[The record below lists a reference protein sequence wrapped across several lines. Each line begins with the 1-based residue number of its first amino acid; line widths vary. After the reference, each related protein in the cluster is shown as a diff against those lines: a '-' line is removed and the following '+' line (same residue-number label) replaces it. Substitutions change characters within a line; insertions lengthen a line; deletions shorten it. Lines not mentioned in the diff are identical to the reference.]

1 MRNGRHYLLYMGQE
15 TARGMTVAKDTEGRR
30 RTRRGEET
38 RKALIEA
45 CIDCLN
51 ARGYAGTSIEAVMS
65 KSGISRGSV
74 LNQFPT
80 RLDLMTATIEAAM
93 RAMMADTKAR
103 FEQIAD
109 PVERLRRLCDVYW
122 ESQHLPV
129 SVAITEVLLAA
140 RWDKDLAGALSRVAG
155 QIEIELDSETRR
167 RVGEAGVRDIEAFVV
182 HTRML
187 ILSLRGITLELM
199 FDPDR
204 QIIHH
209 ALDEIRT
216 SHDAFCDRML
226 AG

>member
-1 MRNGRHYLLYMGQE
+1 MTEIQE
-15 TARGMTVAKDTEGRR
+15 RSGRR

-38 RKALIEA
+38 RRQLIEA

-51 ARGYAGTSIEAVMS
+51 ERGYAGTSIEAVMS

-80 RLDLMTATIEAAM
+80 RLDLMTATIETAM
-93 RAMMADTKAR
+93 RAMMADTSAR
-103 FEQIAD
+103 FARIAD
-109 PVERLRRLCDVYW
+109 PVERLRQLCDVYW
-122 ESQHLPV
+122 ETQKLPLAAAV
-129 SVAITEVLLAA
+129 TEVLLAA
-140 RWDKDLAGALSRVAG
+140 RWDTELAGMLGRVTKE
-155 QIEIELDSETRR
+155 IEIELDTETRR
-167 RVGEAGVRDIEAFVV
+167 RGEEAGVNDVEALVV

-187 ILSLRGITLELM
+187 ILSLRGMTLELM

-209 ALDEIRT
+209 ALEEIRA

>member
-1 MRNGRHYLLYMGQE
+1 M
-15 TARGMTVAKDTEGRR
+15 ADIKDTEVRR

-93 RAMMADTKAR
+93 RDMMADTNAR
-103 FEQIAD
+103 FAQIAD

-122 ESQHLPV
+122 DAQRLPA
-129 SVAITEVLLAA
+129 SVAVTEVLLAA
-140 RWDKDLAGALSRVAG
+140 RWDTDLARTLSRVAG
-155 QIEIELDSETRR
+155 DIEVDLDGYTRR
-167 RVGEAGVRDIEAFVV
+167 RAEEAGVRDVEAFVV

-216 SHDAFCDRML
+216 SHDAFCDRVL

>member
-1 MRNGRHYLLYMGQE
+1 MTEIQE
-15 TARGMTVAKDTEGRR
+15 RSGRR

-38 RKALIEA
+38 RRQLIEA

-51 ARGYAGTSIEAVMS
+51 ERGYAGTSIEAVMS

-80 RLDLMTATIEAAM
+80 RLDLMTATIETAM
-93 RAMMADTKAR
+93 RAMMADTSAR
-103 FEQIAD
+103 FARIAD

-122 ESQHLPV
+122 ETQKLPLAAAV
-129 SVAITEVLLAA
+129 TEVLLAA
-140 RWDKDLAGALSRVAG
+140 RWDTELASMLGRVTKE
-155 QIEIELDSETRR
+155 IEIELDAETRR
-167 RVGEAGVRDIEAFVV
+167 RGMEAGVNDVEALVV

-187 ILSLRGITLELM
+187 ILSLRGMTLELM

-209 ALDEIRT
+209 ALEEIRA

-226 AG
+226 SD

>member
-1 MRNGRHYLLYMGQE
+1 MTE
-15 TARGMTVAKDTEGRR
+15 TKEHGGRR

-38 RKALIEA
+38 RRQLIQA

-80 RLDLMTATIEAAM
+80 RLDLMAATIETAM
-93 RAMMADTKAR
+93 QDMMADTAERFAR
-103 FEQIAD
+103 IAD
-109 PVERLRRLCDVYW
+109 PVERLRRLCDLYW
-122 ESQHLPV
+122 ETQNLPV
-129 SVAITEVLLAA
+129 SVAVTEVLLAA
-140 RWDKDLAGALSRVAG
+140 RWDTDLAAMLVRVTRG
-155 QIEIELDSETRR
+155 IEIQLDAETRR
-167 RVGEAGVRDIEAFVV
+167 RGAEAGVNDIEALVV

-187 ILSLRGITLELM
+187 ILSLRGMTLELM

-209 ALDEIRT
+209 ALDEIRA

-226 AG
+226 SG

>member
-1 MRNGRHYLLYMGQE
+1 M
-15 TARGMTVAKDTEGRR
+15 ADIKDTEVRR

-80 RLDLMTATIEAAM
+80 RLDLMTTTIEAAM

-109 PVERLRRLCDVYW
+109 PVERLRRLCDLYW
-122 ESQHLPV
+122 ESQGLPA
-129 SVAITEVLLAA
+129 SVAVTEVLLAA
-140 RWDKDLAGALSRVAG
+140 RWDTELAGALARVAG
-155 QIEIELDSETRR
+155 EIEVELDRETRR
-167 RVGEAGVRDIEAFVV
+167 RAREAGVRDVEAVVV

-216 SHDAFCDRML
+216 SHDAFCDRVL

>member
-1 MRNGRHYLLYMGQE
+1 MTE
-15 TARGMTVAKDTEGRR
+15 TKERTGRR

-38 RKALIEA
+38 RKQLIDA

-51 ARGYAGTSIEAVMS
+51 ERGYAGTSIEAVMS
-65 KSGISRGSV
+65 KAGVSRGSV

-93 RAMMADTKAR
+93 RAMIADTRAR
-103 FEQIAD
+103 FDRISD
-109 PVERLRRLCDVYW
+109 PVERLWRLCDLYW
-122 ESQHLPV
+122 ETQCLPV
-129 SVAITEVLLAA
+129 SVAVTEVLLAA
-140 RWDKDLAGALSRVAG
+140 RWDSELAGTLARVAG
-155 QIEIELDSETRR
+155 QVETEIDAETRR
-167 RVGEAGVRDIEAFVV
+167 RAAEAGVTDLEAVVV

-209 ALDEIRT
+209 ALDEIRA
-216 SHDAFCDRML
+216 SHDAFCDRVL
-226 AG
+226 LN